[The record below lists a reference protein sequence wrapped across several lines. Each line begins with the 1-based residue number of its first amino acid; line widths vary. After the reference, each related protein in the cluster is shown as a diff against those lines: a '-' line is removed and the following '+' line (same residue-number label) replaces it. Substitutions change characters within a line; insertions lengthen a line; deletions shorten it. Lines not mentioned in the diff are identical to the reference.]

1 MPVVTGKEVL
11 RQIRDQDLLP
21 NIPIVLISERS
32 EARQLVDRFAC
43 AGFMQKGLRKG
54 LYEIAR
60 GEESGFGIERFIS
73 SSSSRNNHVENFFSR
88 GAGRD
93 TEADRQAQIDL
104 SRFKTVDSIM
114 EPTAPRQKQKGRYP
128 LQDTGLLTIE
138 DQKLHLE
145 QHLFRIFYVLFHLTQ
160 ETDRLTTV
168 DNPMVVAQGEIHYR
182 PDNNFTIP
190 NHGAILHGMH
200 P

>member
-104 SRFKTVDSIM
+104 SRFKN
-114 EPTAPRQKQKGRYP
+114 RRLNHG
-128 LQDTGLLTIE
+128 
-138 DQKLHLE
+138 
-145 QHLFRIFYVLFHLTQ
+145 
-160 ETDRLTTV
+160 TDRPSPETKKADTR
-168 DNPMVVAQGEIHYR
+168 YR
-182 PDNNFTIP
+182 IP
-190 NHGAILHGMH
+190 AF
-200 P
+200 